1 MRLITLISFVFF
13 LYFSSQQS
21 CSIQNCAQCNSDNA
35 SCTQCKEGYTLLN
48 GECPCNDRNCLI
60 CSSSFYGGCTQC
72 KANFFLDKSTGTCQS
87 KIEHCLYYT
96 DNGVYCSFYNAVKVT
111 KEPIQPICISTH
123 GDLKAEKF
131 ISTIFGPTCDS
142 IDCLGDCFELPEME
156 VGDWFKFETS
166 GK

>member
-96 DNGVYCSFYNAVKVT
+96 DNGCDFCEYGYKKANGKCEKKSLFYELFWKKT
-111 KEPIQPICISTH
+111 
-123 GDLKAEKF
+123 LKSSPED
-131 ISTIFGPTCDS
+131 STIMSVLSVALSVD
-142 IDCLGDCFELPEME
+142 D
-156 VGDWFKFETS
+156 
-166 GK
+166 